1 MRSHVAPPSKRV
13 LWVDDHPE
21 NNQDIVVQF
30 ERNGF
35 HVSFA
40 LSTSLAMALL
50 ARNTYIAVISDMG
63 RAEGPREGYHLLD
76 LMRAK
81 GDETPFFVYAGSS
94 EQAHVEE
101 TLLHGGQGSTRSG
114 DELLQL
120 VTAVAEQQA

>member
-1 MRSHVAPPSKRV
+1 MPTHIPPPTRRV

-30 ERNGF
+30 ERRGF

-40 LSTSLAMALL
+40 LSTSLAMVLL
-50 ARNTYIAVISDMG
+50 AKNSYVAVISDMG

-81 GDETPFFVYAGSS
+81 GDETPFFIYAGSS

-114 DELLQL
+114 DELLSL
-120 VTAVAEQQA
+120 VTAVVRGQA

>member
-1 MRSHVAPPSKRV
+1 MASPILPPAKKI
-13 LWVDDHPE
+13 LWVDDRPE

-30 ERNGF
+30 ERRGF

-63 RAEGPREGYHLLD
+63 RAAGPREGYHLLD

-81 GDETPFFVYAGSS
+81 GDETTFFVYAGSS
-94 EQAHVEE
+94 EPAHVEE

-114 DELLQL
+114 DELLKL